1 MTPRAASP
9 TTRLPRRASNEDDKA
24 RRRESLLA
32 AAKKVFAQKGFHATT
47 MGDVA
52 KAGRSSYGTVYWYF
66 PSKDALFHELMDNE
80 KESLR
85 RHILSAVSAAVPAT
99 TSAAPEESGAGELT
113 AILRAAIRATFE
125 FFEADKATVKLLFRD
140 SYAMGD
146 RFEKHLFSIY
156 EGFIADLADLITEAQ
171 RSGEIVETPPHVVAF
186 SIAAL
191 VGQLAYRRLTTDD
204 GLDARVVAEFV
215 VNLLLDGLRPR

>member
-1 MTPRAASP
+1 VPPAAAQ
-9 TTRLPRRASNEDDKA
+9 RQRRASSEDDKA

-32 AAKKVFAQKGFHATT
+32 AAKKVFAAKGFHATT

-85 RHILSAVSAAVPAT
+85 RHILASV
-99 TSAAPEESGAGELT
+99 ESEGPRDLT
-113 AILRAAIRATFE
+113 ETLEAAIRATFE
-125 FFEADKATVKLLFRD
+125 FFESDKATVKLLFRD
-140 SYAMGD
+140 SYAMGN
-146 RFEKHLFSIY
+146 RFEKHLFAIY
-156 EGFIADLADLITEAQ
+156 EGFIADLADLIADAQ
-171 RSGEIVETPPHVVAF
+171 RRGEIVDAPAHVVAF

-204 GLDARVVAEFV
+204 GLDAAVVAEFV
-215 VNLLLDGLRPR
+215 VKLLLDGLRPR

>member
-1 MTPRAASP
+1 MAARREETMSP
-9 TTRLPRRASNEDDKA
+9 KTGVAATAAKRPRRASSEDDKA

-32 AAKKVFAQKGFHATT
+32 AAKKVFAQKGFHETT

-85 RHILSAVSAAVPAT
+85 RHIVSVVADSSPSDL
-99 TSAAPEESGAGELT
+99 TSMLE
-113 AILRAAIRATFE
+113 AAIRATFE

-140 SYAMGD
+140 SYAMGN
-146 RFEKHLFSIY
+146 RFEKHLFAIY
-156 EGFIADLADLITEAQ
+156 EGFISDLSDVITEAQ
-171 RSGEIVETPPHVVAF
+171 RRGEIVEAPAHVVAF

-204 GLDARVVAEFV
+204 GLDAGVVAQFV

>member
-1 MTPRAASP
+1 MTARGATDAE
-9 TTRLPRRASNEDDKA
+9 RLPTRASSDDDKA
-24 RRRESLLA
+24 RRREALLA
-32 AAKKVFAQKGFHATT
+32 AAKKVFAQKGFHSTT
-47 MGDVA
+47 MGDIA

-66 PSKDALFHELMDNE
+66 PSKDALFHELMDHE
-80 KESLR
+80 QEALR
-85 RHILSAVSAAVPAT
+85 RHIVASVSDLYAVTDTVD
-99 TSAAPEESGAGELT
+99 LT
-113 AILRAAIRATFE
+113 AVLGASVGATFE
-125 FFEADKATVKLLFRD
+125 FFEKDRATAKLLFRD

-146 RFEKHLFSIY
+146 RFEKHLFAIY
-156 EGFIADLADLITEAQ
+156 EGFIADLAELIGEAQ
-171 RSGEIVETPPHVVAF
+171 QRGEIVVTPPNVVAF

>member
-1 MTPRAASP
+1 MTPETAAGA
-9 TTRLPRRASNEDDKA
+9 TRVPKRASNEDEKA
-24 RRRESLLA
+24 LRRESLLA

-47 MGDVA
+47 MADVA

-85 RHILSAVSAAVPAT
+85 RHIHSAVSAEYSSRA
-99 TSAAPEESGAGELT
+99 SDKIDLT
-113 AILRAAIRATFE
+113 AMLEAAISATFE

-146 RFEKHLFSIY
+146 RFEKHLFAIY
-156 EGFIADLADLITEAQ
+156 EGFIADLADVISEAQ
-171 RSGEIVETPPHVVAF
+171 ERGEIVETPPHVVAF

-204 GLDARVVAEFV
+204 GLDAGVVAEFV
-215 VNLLLDGLRPR
+215 VRLLLDGLRPR

>member
-1 MTPRAASP
+1 MTPRTGA
-9 TTRLPRRASNEDDKA
+9 TTARRQRASSDDDKA

-32 AAKKVFAQKGFHATT
+32 AAKKVFAQKGFHEAT

-80 KESLR
+80 KEALR
-85 RHILSAVSAAVPAT
+85 RHILTAVADASGGPVDL
-99 TSAAPEESGAGELT
+99 TSMLE
-113 AILRAAIRATFE
+113 AAIRATFE
-125 FFEADKATVKLLFRD
+125 FFESDKATVKLLFRD
-140 SYAMGD
+140 SYAMGS

-156 EGFIADLADLITEAQ
+156 EGFISDLSDLISEAQ
-171 RSGEIVETPPHVVAF
+171 HRGEIVEAPPHVVAF

-204 GLDARVVAEFV
+204 GLSAGVVAQFV

>member
-1 MTPRAASP
+1 MTPKSP
-9 TTRLPRRASNEDDKA
+9 TTAPARRRRASSEDEKA

-66 PSKDALFHELMDNE
+66 PSKDALFHELMDSE
-80 KESLR
+80 QEALR
-85 RHILSAVSAAVPAT
+85 HHIVTAVAASDAT
-99 TSAAPEESGAGELT
+99 DLT
-113 AILRAAIRATFE
+113 GTLEAAIRATFE

-146 RFEKHLFSIY
+146 RFEKHLLTIY
-156 EGFIADLADLITEAQ
+156 QGFISDLADLIGEAQ
-171 RSGEIVETPPHVVAF
+171 SRREIVEAPASVVAF

-191 VGQLAYRRLTTDD
+191 VGQLAHRRLSTDD
-204 GLDARVVAEFV
+204 GLEAAVVAEFV
-215 VNLLLDGLRPR
+215 VKLLLDGLRPR

>member
-1 MTPRAASP
+1 MSARAPAP
-9 TTRLPRRASNEDDKA
+9 AKRLAKRASSEDDKA

-66 PSKDALFHELMDNE
+66 PSKDALFHELMDHE
-80 KESLR
+80 QEALR
-85 RHILSAVSAAVPAT
+85 LHILSAVSDVNGRLGELDLTGVLAAAV
-99 TSAAPEESGAGELT
+99 
-113 AILRAAIRATFE
+113 RATFE

-146 RFEKHLFSIY
+146 RFEKHLFAIY
-156 EGFIADLADLITEAQ
+156 EGFIADLADLIGESQA
-171 RSGEIVETPPHVVAF
+171 RGEIIETPPNVVAF

-204 GLDARVVAEFV
+204 GLDAQVIADFV
-215 VNLLLDGLRPR
+215 VSLILDGLRPR

>member
-1 MTPRAASP
+1 MTQKTATSA
-9 TTRLPRRASNEDDKA
+9 RLPRRASSEDDKA

-85 RHILSAVSAAVPAT
+85 HHIVSSVTAVAESEALDL
-99 TSAAPEESGAGELT
+99 TSVLG
-113 AILRAAIRATFE
+113 AAIRATFE

-171 RSGEIVETPPHVVAF
+171 RRGEIVDASPRIIAF

-204 GLDARVVAEFV
+204 GLDAGVIADFV
-215 VNLLLDGLRPR
+215 VNMVLDGLRPR

>member
-1 MTPRAASP
+1 MTAKVAA
-9 TTRLPRRASNEDDKA
+9 TGRLPRRASTEDDKA
-24 RRRESLLA
+24 RRREALLA
-32 AAKKVFAQKGFHATT
+32 AAKKVFARKGFHATT
-47 MGDVA
+47 MGDIA

-66 PSKDALFHELMDNE
+66 PSKDALFHELMDSE
-80 KESLR
+80 KEALQ
-85 RHILSAVSAAVPAT
+85 RHILSAVSDVPA
-99 TSAAPEESGAGELT
+99 ESMADLT
-113 AILRAAIRATFE
+113 AVLAAAIRATFE

-146 RFEKHLFSIY
+146 RFEKHLYAIY
-156 EGFIADLADLITEAQ
+156 EGFIADLAGLIEEAQ
-171 RSGEIVETPPHVVAF
+171 RKGEIVETSSHVVAF

-204 GLDARVVAEFV
+204 GLGAGVVADFV

>member
-1 MTPRAASP
+1 MSPKTGVAAVA
-9 TTRLPRRASNEDDKA
+9 RRPRRASSEDDKA

-32 AAKKVFAQKGFHATT
+32 AAKKVFAEKGFHGTT

-66 PSKDALFHELMDNE
+66 PSKDALFHELMDNQ

-85 RHILSAVSAAVPAT
+85 RHILSAVVDSA
-99 TSAAPEESGAGELT
+99 GANPGLPDLT
-113 AILRAAIRATFE
+113 ATLEAAIRATFE

-140 SYAMGD
+140 SYAMGN
-146 RFEKHLFSIY
+146 RFEKHLFAIY
-156 EGFIADLADLITEAQ
+156 EGFISDLSDLITEAQ
-171 RSGEIVETPPHVVAF
+171 KRGEIVEAPAHVVAF

-204 GLDARVVAEFV
+204 GLDAGVIAQFV

>member
-1 MTPRAASP
+1 MTPRTGA
-9 TTRLPRRASNEDDKA
+9 TTARRQRASSDDDKA

-32 AAKKVFAQKGFHATT
+32 AAKKVFAQKGFHEAT

-80 KESLR
+80 QEALR
-85 RHILSAVSAAVPAT
+85 RHILAAVASASGGPADL
-99 TSAAPEESGAGELT
+99 TSMLE
-113 AILRAAIRATFE
+113 AAIRATFE
-125 FFEADKATVKLLFRD
+125 FFESDKATVKLLFRD
-140 SYAMGD
+140 SYAMGS

-156 EGFIADLADLITEAQ
+156 EGFISDLSDLISEAQ
-171 RSGEIVETPPHVVAF
+171 RRGEIVDAPAHVVAF

-204 GLDARVVAEFV
+204 GLSAGVVAQFV

>member
-1 MTPRAASP
+1 MTPRTAASP
-9 TTRLPRRASNEDDKA
+9 RAPRRASGEDGKA
-24 RRRESLLA
+24 RRRESLLL
-32 AAKKVFAQKGFHATT
+32 AAKEVFAQKGFHATT

-80 KESLR
+80 NESLR
-85 RHILSAVSAAVPAT
+85 RHILAAVSAVSESNT
-99 TSAAPEESGAGELT
+99 LDLTSVLG
-113 AILRAAIRATFE
+113 AAIRATFE

-146 RFEKHLFSIY
+146 RFEKHLFAIY
-156 EGFIADLADLITEAQ
+156 EGFITDLADLISEAQ
-171 RSGEIVETPPHVVAF
+171 RRGEIVDASPQIIAF

-204 GLDARVVAEFV
+204 GIDASVIAEFV
-215 VNLLLDGLRPR
+215 VNMLLDGLRPR